1 MHSKQIKTLTTK
13 PMGFSA
19 SLNDDIKAG
28 TTLTKQAILN
38 PNNIRDNTR
47 SEIMLI
53 HTPKVV
59 VLRQKDFF

>member
-1 MHSKQIKTLTTK
+1 MHTKLIKILTTNS
-13 PMGFSA
+13 MGFSI
-19 SLNDDIKAG
+19 SLDIKAN
-28 TTLTKQAILN
+28 TTPTKLAILN

-53 HTPKVV
+53 HSPKSV

>member
-1 MHSKQIKTLTTK
+1 
-13 PMGFSA
+13 MGFSA

-59 VLRQKDFF
+59 VLRQKEFF